1 MSTPSY
7 LALSIQ
13 QFLTKNGMTLVPHPP
28 YLLNLSPSNYFL
40 FPLMKKVLKGK
51 RFANVQEVK
60 EKMAEALKGIKIDE
74 LKNRFEQWKKVSIG
88 ASNREY
94 FEVTKV

>member
-51 RFANVQEVK
+51 RFANVEEVK
-60 EKMAEALKGIKIDE
+60 QTNKKMPGKKGIKINE
-74 LKNRFEQWKKVSIG
+74 FKTILSSGKIFQ
-88 ASNREY
+88 
-94 FEVTKV
+94 